1 MKFTVDFKDYDVEIQ
16 RKVSNRNTYIRVKND
31 LKILVTTNTFTSD
44 KAISKLLDENYSKVV
59 KMIEAQL
66 VKRENNQGFYYLGKK
81 YDIVYVDYCDISF
94 GDTKVFINKKLDIDK
109 WYKKQAK
116 EIFSEHLDLMYKNFT
131 KTIPHPNLKIR
142 KMTTRWGVCNI
153 KLKTVTLNL
162 ELIKR
167 DSKYLDYVIVHELS
181 HLINPNHSREF
192 WNLVEENIGDY
203 KKYRKEMKEF

>member
-59 KMIEAQL
+59 KMIDAQL
-66 VKRENNQGFYYLGKK
+66 IKRENNQGFYYLGKK

-181 HLINPNHSREF
+181 HLIHPNHSREF

>member
-1 MKFTVDFKDYDVEIQ
+1 MKFTVDFKDYDVEIR